1 MKFWIAK
8 DNDGDV
14 YMYDKCPIKG
24 SYSYTAANDCFEYS
38 LLDEFIPDTILGRT
52 LDLMEVVEVDASEC
66 FHRPISDSKS
76 DLYPNG
82 QLSSGKRK
90 KHH

>member
-1 MKFWIAK
+1 MKFWLAK
-8 DNDGDV
+8 DDDGDV
-14 YMYDKCPIKG
+14 YIYEKRPIKG
-24 SYSYTAANDCFEYS
+24 SYSFDVADGSDSCELVYNGIVD
-38 LLDEFIPDTILGRT
+38 IILGRA
-52 LDLMEVVEVDASEC
+52 LSNMEIVEVDAFEC
-66 FHRPISDSKS
+66 FRRPVSDSKS